1 METIRQSA
9 AISAPR
15 FILETSPRRGP
26 LNHLNRAYADCPSVR
41 LAFNWSGWIVTIGVD
56 YEIKLLSGIF
66 VQINHTFVPVL
77 KIIVYKIKLDIGN
90 SK

>member
-1 METIRQSA
+1 M
-9 AISAPR
+9 
-15 FILETSPRRGP
+15 
-26 LNHLNRAYADCPSVR
+26 
-41 LAFNWSGWIVTIGVD
+41 TIGVD

-77 KIIVYKIKLDIGN
+77 NIIAYKIKLDIGN

>member
-77 KIIVYKIKLDIGN
+77 NIIVYKIKLDIGN
-90 SK
+90 RK